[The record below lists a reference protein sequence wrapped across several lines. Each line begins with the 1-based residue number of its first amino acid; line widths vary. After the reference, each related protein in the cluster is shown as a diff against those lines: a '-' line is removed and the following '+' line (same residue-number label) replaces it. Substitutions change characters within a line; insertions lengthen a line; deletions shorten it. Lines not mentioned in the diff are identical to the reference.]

1 MGVLISLEDHRRA
14 RETGRTARV
23 SARAEHHAGDLPATG
38 DAPVSAR
45 ERTRVELFFDLGD
58 PFSYL
63 AAERVERSFEAVTW
77 TPVTHVRRRRD
88 VCAPGVRGDAE
99 TRAHALRMP
108 LVWPERFPEPVTRAM
123 RAASLAAERG
133 RGAAFAL
140 AAGRLAFC
148 GGFDLDDPEI
158 LAEAA
163 AAAGVGLE
171 AVLEAAGD
179 RARDSAMAM
188 TGRRLRAAGA
198 DRLPVLRVGTT
209 LFCGEERIAEAAAA
223 ARFALSAGG

>member
-1 MGVLISLEDHRRA
+1 MGVLISLDDHRAA
-14 RETGRTARV
+14 REAGRTSRV
-23 SARAEHHAGDLPATG
+23 QARAAQHPTT
-38 DAPVSAR
+38 DAVAPPR

-88 VCAPGVRGDAE
+88 LSDPVLRSAADA
-99 TRAHALRMP
+99 RAAELRMP
-108 LVWPERFPEPVTRAM
+108 LVWPERFPAPVTRAM
-123 RAASLAAERG
+123 RAASLAVERG

-163 AAAGVGLE
+163 AAAGVGLDPIL
-171 AVLEAAGD
+171 AAAGD
-179 RARDSAMAM
+179 RGRDQAMAM
-188 TGRRLRAAGA
+188 AGRALRVAGA
-198 DRLPVLRVGTT
+198 DRLPVLRVGTS

-223 ARFALSAGG
+223 ARFALSARG